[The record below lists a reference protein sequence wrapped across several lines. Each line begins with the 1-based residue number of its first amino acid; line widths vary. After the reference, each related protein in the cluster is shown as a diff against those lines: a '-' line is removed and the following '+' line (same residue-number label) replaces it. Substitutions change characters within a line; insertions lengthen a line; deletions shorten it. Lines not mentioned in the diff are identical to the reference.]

1 MYCPKCG
8 VEYQDGYYW
17 CSDCQAPLVQELPSE
32 PAYDYVE
39 AVTAFET
46 TDRVIIAIAKGL
58 LEAEGIPYVTIG
70 EEFFNLL
77 SVTPVQIRVEPER
90 VKEVQELL
98 ADLLKPSKPIDL
110 V

>member
-1 MYCPKCG
+1 MYCPKCA

-17 CSDCQAPLVQELPSE
+17 CSDCLVPLVHELPYE
-32 PAYDYVE
+32 PVYDYVK

-46 TDRVIIAIAKGL
+46 TDRVIFAIAKGL
-58 LEAEGIPYVTIG
+58 LEAEGIPYTSIG

-90 VKEVQELL
+90 VKDVQALL

-110 V
+110 G

>member
-1 MYCPKCG
+1 MYCPKCA

-17 CSDCQAPLVQELPSE
+17 CSDCLVHLVHELPYE
-32 PAYDYVE
+32 PVYDYVKV
-39 AVTAFET
+39 VTAFET
-46 TDRVIIAIAKGL
+46 TDRVIFAIAKGL
-58 LEAEGIPYVTIG
+58 LEAEGITYTSIG

-90 VKEVQELL
+90 VKEVQALL
-98 ADLLKPSKPIDL
+98 ADLLKPSKPIDQ